1 MRRALVLLCIVSIAI
16 IAAVPRVLNYQ
27 GKLLDSSGVGVNDTL
42 SLTFR
47 IYTTETGGSP
57 IWEQTISD
65 VVVKQGLFSVELSGF
80 PDTVDFSVPYWL
92 EVVINGEV
100 IGLRERLVSSPYSI
114 RAQTVERAVQSI
126 SSSANTTGRTAHLRF
141 IPYSGSS
148 VTESE
153 SGDTIFVAIGGG
165 AGATPNLD
173 AVLSAGNSAGN
184 KQIKNLLEPTD
195 NQDAATKNYVD
206 SRLMEGVPHAWFA
219 DHAMEADRAHSIELW
234 GEFRDNNGNTGN
246 PGQVLTSNGWS
257 AVWSDIPNDSD
268 WVISGSNMYAGV
280 SGNVGIGTTNPTA
293 KLEVAGQIK
302 ITGGSPGAGKV
313 LTSDSTG
320 LASWQPIPSG
330 GSGAVTGIIGGE
342 ALSPDDS
349 TAGLVTLNV
358 KYDNATIGLNGED
371 KLYIKDGSITTT
383 QLAYGIDASGIEFR
397 ARYANEADHAFWAD
411 HAMDADHAM
420 WVDHAMWAD
429 HAMDADHAMWV
440 DHAMDADRANR
451 VEGEVHLMGPF
462 FDNNGATGNSG
473 QVLTSTGGGA
483 VWADLPSGGNDSD
496 WVISGSN
503 MYAGVSGNVGI
514 GTTNP
519 VAPLHIV
526 GTSEQLRLGNGTT
539 TTAYYYVY
547 GRDSGGGSLMLI
559 GGTDGVD
566 ATRNFGFIG
575 TSTNH
580 KFSLLTNNTRRMTID
595 AVGNVGIG
603 TTNPTAKLEVAGQ
616 IKITGGSPGAG
627 KVLTSDSTGLASWQ
641 PIPSGGSGAVTG
653 IIGGEAL
660 SPDDSTA
667 GLVTL
672 NVKYDNATIGLNG
685 EDKLYIKDGSITTT
699 QLAYGIDA
707 SGIEFRARYANE
719 ADHAWW
725 ADHAM
730 DADNVWHAWWAD
742 HAMDADNV
750 WHAWEADHAMWAD
763 RVQGEVYLTGVFYD
777 NNWSPGYYG
786 QVLTSTGS
794 GAVWSDFDPDDGDWI
809 ISGSDMYTGVD
820 GNVGIGTSTPGE
832 KLSVNGVIESMNGG
846 IKFPDGTVQT
856 TADLCAGLQVSITS
870 ISFPNQVVFSDT
882 APTTWTDL
890 NLRDVV
896 GEKRALVYLK
906 VKQTSGPQGGY
917 RFRTNGE
924 TDEVYYTGLPLGT
937 SAAFIGTGYIV
948 YLLVQTDDH
957 GVIEWVCTSSEP
969 VTTEVTVMSTISS
982 ESCLGLGR

>member
-1 MRRALVLLCIVSIAI
+1 MRRALVLLCIVAIAI

-47 IYTTETGGSP
+47 LYTTETGGSP

-126 SSSANTTGRTAHLRF
+126 SSSANTTGRTAHMRF

-195 NQDAATKNYVD
+195 NQDAATKNYID
-206 SRLMEGVPHAWFA
+206 SRLMEGVPRAWFA

-234 GEFRDNNGNTGN
+234 GEFRDNNDNTGN

-280 SGNVGIGTTNPTA
+280 SGNIGIGTTNPTA

-397 ARYANEADHAFWAD
+397 ARYANDADHAFWAD

-473 QVLTSTGGGA
+473 QVLTSTG
-483 VWADLPSGGNDSD
+483 
-496 WVISGSN
+496 
-503 MYAGVSGNVGI
+503 
-514 GTTNP
+514 
-519 VAPLHIV
+519 
-526 GTSEQLRLGNGTT
+526 
-539 TTAYYYVY
+539 
-547 GRDSGGGSLMLI
+547 
-559 GGTDGVD
+559 
-566 ATRNFGFIG
+566 
-575 TSTNH
+575 
-580 KFSLLTNNTRRMTID
+580 
-595 AVGNVGIG
+595 
-603 TTNPTAKLEVAGQ
+603 
-616 IKITGGSPGAG
+616 
-627 KVLTSDSTGLASWQ
+627 
-641 PIPSGGSGAVTG
+641 
-653 IIGGEAL
+653 
-660 SPDDSTA
+660 
-667 GLVTL
+667 
-672 NVKYDNATIGLNG
+672 
-685 EDKLYIKDGSITTT
+685 
-699 QLAYGIDA
+699 
-707 SGIEFRARYANE
+707 
-719 ADHAWW
+719 
-725 ADHAM
+725 
-730 DADNVWHAWWAD
+730 
-742 HAMDADNV
+742 
-750 WHAWEADHAMWAD
+750 
-763 RVQGEVYLTGVFYD
+763 
-777 NNWSPGYYG
+777 
-786 QVLTSTGS
+786 S

-846 IKFPDGTVQT
+846 IKFPDGSVQT

-870 ISFPNQVVFSDT
+870 ISFLNQVVFSDT

-896 GEKRALVYLK
+896 GEEMALVYLK

-969 VTTEVTVMSTISS
+969 VTAEVTVMAIISS